1 MKSVIHQRRI
11 EKKIKISELA
21 SQLGIDSSLM
31 SRILANKRKPTKAQ
45 LHQLADIL
53 ELDFN
58 VLLKEYLA
66 DEILGLLKDYPQMAH
81 EVLSVAE
88 ERVAYLS
95 GADKFKLIDLSAQT
109 KAQLKK
115 MDALHAKW
123 KKSKTPTIQLVGA

>member
-1 MKSVIHQRRI
+1 
-11 EKKIKISELA
+11 
-21 SQLGIDSSLM
+21 M

-66 DEILGLLKDYPQMAH
+66 NDILDLLKDYPQMAH

-88 ERVAYLS
+88 ERVSYLS
-95 GADKFKLIDLSAQT
+95 GEDKFKLIELSAQT
-109 KAQLKK
+109 KAKLNK
-115 MDALHAKW
+115 L
-123 KKSKTPTIQLVGA
+123 STSYE